1 MFSLFDLP
9 FELFVIVTTILIPI
23 SVVASFKAE
32 KQKPGNP
39 INKMIGLTSI
49 LFVAFLLKGFID
61 NLSVDILITDIVNV
75 LFAIIVVL
83 YFIGLGVSLFLAHKR
98 GYGDTEKLEKL
109 KPTLKSC
116 AIVVVICMV
125 VVIVCLFIEQ

>member
-1 MFSLFDLP
+1 MRPEDFNISKEKLVFRANDDKIHDLKLDTKPVSYFKDAFYRFSRNKAS
-9 FELFVIVTTILIPI
+9 IVAACIII
-23 SVVASFKAE
+23 
-32 KQKPGNP
+32 
-39 INKMIGLTSI
+39 
-49 LFVAFLLKGFID
+49 FL
-61 NLSVDILITDIVNV
+61 V